1 MKSLL
6 HKLWIYL
13 KLGWRWYASQYRG
26 KWYQRIITPIASFF
40 VFFYL
45 YLGAVDVNFLGLF
58 GVSPT
63 MEVIQNPVT
72 NDASFVYSA
81 DSVLIGKFFNENR
94 SPRPRM
100 NAFISI
106 TALTIKDF
114 LRR

>member
-26 KWYQRIITPIASFF
+26 KWYQRVITPIASFF

-72 NDASFVYSA
+72 NDCLLYTSP
-81 DSVLIGKFFNENR
+81 
-94 SPRPRM
+94 SPRDRG
-100 NAFISI
+100 
-106 TALTIKDF
+106 
-114 LRR
+114 